1 MKFFKGVEIMS
12 FRIAV
17 ASNDGIT
24 INEHFGK
31 ADKFLIFQFEGTM
44 IELIEERIYL
54 FMEQMDMQKKRFMKL
69 LNLFLIVKLYLL
81 IGLELDQLWLF
92 KRKE

>member
-1 MKFFKGVEIMS
+1 MS